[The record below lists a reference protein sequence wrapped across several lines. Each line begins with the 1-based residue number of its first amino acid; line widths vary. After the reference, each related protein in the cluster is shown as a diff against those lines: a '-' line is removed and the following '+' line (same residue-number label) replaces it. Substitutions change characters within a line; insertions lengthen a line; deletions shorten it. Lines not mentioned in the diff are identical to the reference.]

1 MAVLTIKTYPDD
13 VLKRRAEPVEA
24 VDEDVRRLI
33 DDMAQTMY
41 AAPGIGLAAPQVGV
55 SKRVIVVDVS
65 TMDEELP
72 GLIPLVN
79 PEITQSEGEIELEE
93 GCLSLPGF
101 TAMVKRAGRV
111 CVRALDSDGKP
122 IQLDA
127 EGILAIALQH
137 EMDHLEGTLLLDRT
151 SPLRREFYKK
161 KVKKSLAKA
170 G

>member
-1 MAVLTIKTYPDD
+1 
-13 VLKRRAEPVEA
+13 
-24 VDEDVRRLI
+24 
-33 DDMAQTMY
+33 
-41 AAPGIGLAAPQVGV
+41 
-55 SKRVIVVDVS
+55 
-65 TMDEELP
+65 
-72 GLIPLVN
+72 VN
-79 PEITQSEGEIELEE
+79 PEITQSEGEIEFEE